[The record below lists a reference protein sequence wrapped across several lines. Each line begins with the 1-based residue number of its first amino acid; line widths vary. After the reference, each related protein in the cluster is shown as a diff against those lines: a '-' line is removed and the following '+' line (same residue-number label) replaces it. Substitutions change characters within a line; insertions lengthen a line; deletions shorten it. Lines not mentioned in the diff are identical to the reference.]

1 MLKYVAWGDNMF
13 KKLDILD
20 EKDKRLRMIS
30 KEVTFPLSKEDK
42 KTIQRIID
50 HLTYSQ
56 IEEYEKK
63 YDLRPGTGL
72 AFVQLGILKRI
83 IVIVDEVGEEKFD
96 NYVVINPT
104 IVSHSEEMIAADVGE
119 GCLSVNREVEGHVPR
134 YARITVEGYDEEGNK
149 IRIRAREELSIAFQ
163 HEIDHLNGILFY
175 DRINKNKPFFSERE
189 IRLI

>member
-134 YARITVEGYDEEGNK
+134 YARVTVEGYDEEENK

>member
-134 YARITVEGYDEEGNK
+134 YARVTVEGYDEDGNK